1 MAAPLIERE
10 TAIGAVVLVVGVFI
24 MALAYGGTADN
35 KMNGYDLQANF
46 AKAEGINVGAEVRL
60 AGVAVGKVTAQRLD
74 PHFRAQLTLRMA
86 PDVKLPRDSAALI
99 ETDGLLGSKFVAV
112 QPGRRRGG
120 FETGRVFPIRAEVR
134 SNVTDILELIISQ
147 AKAARADAAAPR
159 RPQRRGSPKWVAE
172 LA

>member
-112 QPGRRRGG
+112 QPGADEADLKPGG
-120 FETGRVFPIRAEVR
+120 SFQFTQ
-134 SNVTDILELIISQ
+134 SSMNVTDILELIISQ
-147 AKAARADAAAPR
+147 AKAARADAAAPTASKAR
-159 RPQRRGSPKWVAE
+159 
-172 LA
+172 